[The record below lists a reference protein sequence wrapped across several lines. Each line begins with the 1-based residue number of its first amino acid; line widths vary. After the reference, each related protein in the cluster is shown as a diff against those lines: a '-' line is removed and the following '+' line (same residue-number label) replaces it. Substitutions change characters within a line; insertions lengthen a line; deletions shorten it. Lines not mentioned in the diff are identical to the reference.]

1 MDLLAKVNLTARSK
15 MRSNI
20 ASRLSKGSP
29 IKIQRN
35 LFVSNQMFSILPSCE
50 RQSFEGKNLK
60 NPPIP
65 RQRLFDLDLVLGE
78 ESAFKWGR
86 AETN

>member
-1 MDLLAKVNLTARSK
+1 MNLLARVNLTARSK

-20 ASRLSKGSP
+20 ASYVSKGSP
-29 IKIQRN
+29 IRIQRY
-35 LFVSNQMFSILPSCE
+35 LLVSNQMFSILPSCE
-50 RQSFEGKNLK
+50 RRSFEGKNLE
-60 NPPIP
+60 NPPMP
-65 RQRLFDLDLVLGE
+65 RQRLFDLDLVLRE